1 MKKIMAKLLLIGAA
15 VSITGCTGKTITREP
30 ERTEAAKAEASRPE
44 ETIKVG
50 FIVGTGG
57 LGDQGFNDIAY
68 EGLKRA
74 EEELGIELEY
84 AEPQSVS
91 DFEPLISQF
100 AQDGSYDLILSLDQQ
115 SQSALEKIAKLFP
128 DQKFSAVD
136 MDIQAD
142 NVKVIK
148 KDFSQLAFLPG
159 YFAGL
164 LTTDTSV
171 DKVNEDACV
180 GIMIGVDNPNMQNGV
195 LGFTAGAKLANPDTE
210 VLTGI
215 VGSYGDPAKGK
226 DTAKVMYDKGA
237 GIIMN
242 FAGGSGLGLTN
253 QAKESE
259 RLVIGG
265 TSNVNATA
273 PDVIAASAVELLGDR
288 VYNDVQSV
296 LDGTW
301 KAGIDMGIIA
311 NGGVNITFEGTEVA
325 VPDEIIKKIDH
336 VRVLMEKEELI
347 LPSSAEEIDGWL
359 EEAVRI
365 VN

>member
-1 MKKIMAKLLLIGAA
+1 
-15 VSITGCTGKTITREP
+15 
-30 ERTEAAKAEASRPE
+30 
-44 ETIKVG
+44 
-50 FIVGTGG
+50 
-57 LGDQGFNDIAY
+57 
-68 EGLKRA
+68 
-74 EEELGIELEY
+74 
-84 AEPQSVS
+84 
-91 DFEPLISQF
+91 
-100 AQDGSYDLILSLDQQ
+100 
-115 SQSALEKIAKLFP
+115 
-128 DQKFSAVD
+128 
-136 MDIQAD
+136 
-142 NVKVIK
+142 
-148 KDFSQLAFLPG
+148 
-159 YFAGL
+159 
-164 LTTDTSV
+164 
-171 DKVNEDACV
+171 
-180 GIMIGVDNPNMQNGV
+180 
-195 LGFTAGAKLANPDTE
+195 
-210 VLTGI
+210 
-215 VGSYGDPAKGK
+215 
-226 DTAKVMYDKGA
+226 MYDKGA
-237 GIIMN
+237 DIIMN